1 MQLKGKG
8 RKTTW
13 LDISGKNWK
22 VMEKRKGH
30 EQEIRNG
37 KDMNWMEKKEIM
49 KGHGK
54 DWKEHEKNI

>member
-37 KDMNWMEKKEIM
+37 KDMNWMEKKENNERAW
-49 KGHGK
+49 KGL
-54 DWKEHEKNI
+54 ERA